1 MFIIEAMVEYITNIF
16 VYFKTGINYNADVVE
31 NLSLTDLFEYG
42 YYQRQFLDISI
53 FITVCIIVFAV
64 FIIYEIAKYFI
75 AKYCYKKY
83 NNGEIE
89 SI

>member
-53 FITVCIIVFAV
+53 FITVCIIVLTV
-64 FIIYEIAKYFI
+64 FTIYEVAKYFV
-75 AKYCYKKY
+75 AKHYNKKH
-83 NNGEIE
+83 NNVKVE

>member
-1 MFIIEAMVEYITNIF
+1 MFIIEAMVEYIINIF

-53 FITVCIIVFAV
+53 FITVCIIVLAV
-64 FIIYEIAKYFI
+64 FTIYEVAKYFV
-75 AKYCYKKY
+75 AKHYYKKY
-83 NNGEIE
+83 NNVEVE

>member
-16 VYFKTGINYNADVVE
+16 IYFKTGINYNADVVE
-31 NLSLTDLFEYG
+31 GLDLTDLFEYG

-53 FITVCIIVFAV
+53 FITVCIIVLAV
-64 FIIYEIAKYFI
+64 FIVYEIAKYFI
-75 AKYCYKKY
+75 AKHYYKKY
-83 NNGEIE
+83 NNVEVE

>member
-53 FITVCIIVFAV
+53 FITVCIIVLTA
-64 FIIYEIAKYFI
+64 FIIYEVTKYFI
-75 AKYCYKKY
+75 AKYRYKKY
-83 NNGEIE
+83 NNVEIE